1 MLNLYPSFG
10 VPHTPKYRDYKA
22 CFAAIVGFRSAFC
35 FGRERRT
42 TPRNCI
48 PRLTQPAPGGCAFS
62 P

>member
-35 FGRERRT
+35 FGRRDERHREIAS
-42 TPRNCI
+42 RD
-48 PRLTQPAPGGCAFS
+48 
-62 P
+62 